1 MCSNFFKS
9 NQGLFKCCSAYGYT
23 TFKEAKKTK
32 PRPNE
37 PKAQTKILKRY
48 YLAFGG
54 LILKKSVMI
63 KTSKNLDL
71 FLLVVDIFLYK
82 NYTQQITNEIK
93 FFICLGEN
101 LKIFNKLILS

>member
-1 MCSNFFKS
+1 MLFRLAAPQHLKKPFF
-9 NQGLFKCCSAYGYT
+9 GGGI
-23 TFKEAKKTK
+23 
-32 PRPNE
+32 PNE

-71 FLLVVDIFLYK
+71 IFCFYK
-82 NYTQQITNEIK
+82 AV
-93 FFICLGEN
+93 
-101 LKIFNKLILS
+101 KIEAI

>member
-9 NQGLFKCCSAYGYT
+9 NQGLFECCVAVGGT
-23 TFKEAKKTK
+23 TFKEAFKTK

-71 FLLVVDIFLYK
+71 IFCFYK
-82 NYTQQITNEIK
+82 AV
-93 FFICLGEN
+93 
-101 LKIFNKLILS
+101 KIEAI